1 MKKLLS
7 ASVLTLAVAFSGSA
21 LAAFQGPGIAPSTVA
36 EALKMS
42 DDTPVVLNGQ
52 IEKSL
57 GNEKY
62 QFKDA
67 TGTVVVEID
76 DEDWRGVDVRPENM
90 VTIKGEID
98 KDMFTT
104 EIDVDS
110 VELKK

>member
-1 MKKLLS
+1 
-7 ASVLTLAVAFSGSA
+7 
-21 LAAFQGPGIAPSTVA
+21 
-36 EALKMS
+36 MS